1 MYLKENMRLK
11 CTIRPPYH
19 IQEMKVSV
27 CKSSYEIHAYLAKR
41 KTPVS
46 GLTSWKF
53 QLGDCV
59 P

>member
-1 MYLKENMRLK
+1 
-11 CTIRPPYH
+11 
-19 IQEMKVSV
+19 MKVSV

-46 GLTSWKF
+46 DLTSWKF